1 MKKIFSEIVI
11 LVAVILLISYSLEAQ
26 QLPFK
31 VLTLFGNV
39 ESRHPSDEV
48 WKKVNTGE
56 GIKDDREIRLGKNSY
71 AALMYSDG
79 RTMEIMNEGIF
90 SVKELELNI
99 RASKIS
105 VTQKFANFVTEEIL
119 TDKSNG
125 KTMKEFAAVVR
136 VKPNHI
142 ESAIPFFNSFLDPEI
157 NLMWHEYNSSNM
169 YVLNILNSENTTIF
183 MDLTEDTAYTLD
195 AEELNLRK
203 GFVYKWFVFDVNNP
217 QIVSD
222 TNSISVL
229 PEKDRKSILDTVEIL
244 NEEISSDETPLNILA
259 LGTFYES
266 NNLNLEAMDQ
276 FRKVIELTPECEEYR
291 LLFAKFLL
299 KNKLY
304 VRASELFE
312 EKLLEE

>member
-11 LVAVILLISYSLEAQ
+11 LVAVILLISNSLEAQ

-31 VLTLFGNV
+31 VLTLYGNV
-39 ESRHPSDEV
+39 ESRHPSDQV

-56 GIKDDREIRLGKNSY
+56 GIKDDREVRLGKNSY

-119 TDKSNG
+119 TNKSSG
-125 KTMKEFAAVVR
+125 KTLKEFAAVVR

-142 ESAIPFFNSFLDPEI
+142 ESAIPFFNSFLYSEI
-157 NLMWHEYNSSNM
+157 NLMWHQYNSSNM

-203 GFVYKWFVFDVNNP
+203 GFIYKWFVFDANNP

-229 PEKDRKSILDTVEIL
+229 PEKDRKSILDTVVIL

-266 NNLNLEAMDQ
+266 NNLNLEALDQ
-276 FRKVIELTPECEEYR
+276 FRKVIELTPESEEYR

-304 VRASELFE
+304 VRASELFK